1 MRVRSVATLA
11 VALFFGLIATILVRN
26 YVAHTGTAN
35 LQSSGTTPVVISSQ
49 EIGRGVALKASMLK
63 VVNYPRESVPAGG
76 FQDVSQLMPSGQ
88 APRITLASLAANEPI
103 LSAKLSGPGGRP
115 NLSGVIEAGMRAVSL
130 RSNDVAGVGGFVL
143 PGDRVDV
150 LLTRSDGTQQTTS
163 VTQVLAQNAL
173 VLGVDQSDNQEA
185 SKPVVTKSVTVQ
197 VTPEQAAT
205 ISLGE
210 SIGSLSLALRRDNDD
225 APLVSRA
232 TTVADLRAVI
242 PHSPVA
248 AVPVRREPRASAR
261 PSAEVTSQPQALV
274 RVVRGVDAMFYSGTD
289 DSLTPVV
296 AGRAV
301 APSALSPAVGRP

>member
-1 MRVRSVATLA
+1 MQIRSVATLA
-11 VALFFGLIATILVRN
+11 VALFFGLVAVIVVRS
-26 YVAHTGTAN
+26 YVTHTATAN
-35 LQSSGTTPVVISSQ
+35 QQSPGTIPVVVASQ
-49 EIGRGVALKASMLK
+49 QIGRGVALQASMLK
-63 VVNYPRESVPAGG
+63 IVNYPRESVPTGG
-76 FQDVSQLMPSGQ
+76 FQDVAQLMPNGQ
-88 APRITLASLAANEPI
+88 GPRITLGSLAANEPI

-115 NLSGVIEAGMRAVSL
+115 NLSGVIESGMRAVSL

-163 VTQVLAQNAL
+163 VTQVLAENAL

-210 SIGSLSLALRRDNDD
+210 SIGALSLALRRDNDN
-225 APLVSRA
+225 APLGYRA

-242 PHSPVA
+242 SHNPVA
-248 AVPVRREPRASAR
+248 AAPVRRGVKAAAS
-261 PSAEVTSQPQALV
+261 PSAAVTSQPQAVV

-289 DSLTPVV
+289 NSLTPVV
-296 AGRAV
+296 TDKAGD
-301 APSALSPAVGRP
+301 PAIVSHQLGRP